1 MVFRMKTMLDL
12 LVRLVEMRRCCE
24 HVRNNS
30 QLTEGEKSAA
40 YCFTN
45 LVRDCLPCQVLATY
59 DRMERTDAPLL
70 EAPEVFAMAVLVSTY
85 RNATPVDRCKL
96 LTHFTPSASP
106 IQPRG
111 AWQIPAADERM
122 PFKPRRG
129 GIQPMNPRIEGCR
142 DDLPNED

>member
-1 MVFRMKTMLDL
+1 MKTMLDL

-40 YCFTN
+40 YCFAN
-45 LVRDCLPCQVLATY
+45 LVRDCLPSLVLATF
-59 DRMERTDAPLL
+59 DRMEQTDSQLL
-70 EAPEVFAMAVLVSTY
+70 EVPEVFAMAVLVSTY
-85 RNATPVDRCKL
+85 RGANPVDRCKL
-96 LTHFTPSASP
+96 LTHFTPTASP
-106 IQPRG
+106 IRPRG
-111 AWQIPAADERM
+111 SWEIPAVDDRM

-129 GIQPMNPRIEGCR
+129 RIQSMNPRVERCR